1 MELAA
6 QNGQGLPHAGGD
18 KIGQAAVQIAGDHAG
33 LVGGEHLPEGGGGTA
48 LQKVRHP
55 LGRGGVVAPG
65 QAEGRLLDLPLEGH
79 SGQGPHAAE
88 VLGAHPHQ
96 QGGVAVL
103 AVPGPHAHAVGDHA
117 PLLRGGAGHR
127 APGAHAEG
135 VHPPAV
141 FQVAGELVV
150 RRAQGR
156 VAGEGPVLGGV
167 DEALGVLDAGP
178 HGKGLGLQG
187 QAQAVQEL
195 EHVPGAVAHRQDGLG
210 TLDGLPLA
218 PGLHLQAGE
227 LARLGPD
234 ARHLSGKAHLA
245 PQGDDLL
252 PDAAHHPGQPVGAD
266 VGLGVG
272 EDLFRGAG
280 FDQLLQHLADAGV
293 PGAGGELPVGEG
305 AGAPLAKLHV
315 ALRV

>member
-1 MELAA
+1 M
-6 QNGQGLPHAGGD
+6 
-18 KIGQAAVQIAGDHAG
+18 
-33 LVGGEHLPEGGGGTA
+33 
-48 LQKVRHP
+48 
-55 LGRGGVVAPG
+55 
-65 QAEGRLLDLPLEGH
+65 
-79 SGQGPHAAE
+79 
-88 VLGAHPHQ
+88 
-96 QGGVAVL
+96 
-103 AVPGPHAHAVGDHA
+103 
-117 PLLRGGAGHR
+117 
-127 APGAHAEG
+127 
-135 VHPPAV
+135 
-141 FQVAGELVV
+141 
-150 RRAQGR
+150 
-156 VAGEGPVLGGV
+156 AGEGPVLGGV

-210 TLDGLPLA
+210 ALDGLPLA

-227 LARLGPD
+227 VARLGPD

-272 EDLFRGAG
+272 EDLFRGPG
-280 FDQLLQHLADAGV
+280 FHQLLQHLADAGV

-315 ALRV
+315 ALRVQNPPLPEGFYALLPLLHGQAPLQHQGALAALGQDQPGEEACRAQAHHHRALRELRPLRQVVAVGLPLAHPVVPQPGEELVLPVHLGLDGADEADVLFLPGVHGFFRQPHPVQGLLRHPQALGRRFPQIGLGEAQF

>member
-1 MELAA
+1 M
-6 QNGQGLPHAGGD
+6 
-18 KIGQAAVQIAGDHAG
+18 AVF
-33 LVGGEHLPEGGGGTA
+33 
-48 LQKVRHP
+48 
-55 LGRGGVVAPG
+55 
-65 QAEGRLLDLPLEGH
+65 
-79 SGQGPHAAE
+79 
-88 VLGAHPHQ
+88 
-96 QGGVAVL
+96 

-167 DEALGVLDAGP
+167 DEALGVLDAGT

-187 QAQAVQEL
+187 QAQAVQQP
-195 EHVPGAVAHRQDGLG
+195 EHVPGAVAHRQQHGLG
-210 TLDGLPLA
+210 RHSMVSRRSRDSTSRPVSCPAWDRMPVTLAEKRTSPPRAMISSRMRRTTPGSRSVPMWGLASVSTSAGA
-218 PGLHLQAGE
+218 PAF
-227 LARLGPD
+227 
-234 ARHLSGKAHLA
+234 S
-245 PQGDDLL
+245 
-252 PDAAHHPGQPVGAD
+252 
-266 VGLGVG
+266 
-272 EDLFRGAG
+272 
-280 FDQLLQHLADAGV
+280 QLLQHLADAGV